1 MEVQLKIFQKY
12 VVPLGALL
20 LGVIGWFWLQTP
32 SPLKMPKSKIS
43 HQAVEIKAAVV
54 TVYVTGKVASPGV
67 IELPL
72 GSRVIDAILAAGGM
86 TIETPAL
93 NLAQTLVDGEHIKVL
108 KESKKQTSNLNGKIN
123 LNTANQIEL
132 ETIAG
137 IGPVMANRIIEFR
150 STNGTFKSLSD
161 LDAIS
166 GVGPALLAEL
176 SKSAVVQ

>member
-1 MEVQLKIFQKY
+1 MEVQLNNFQKY
-12 VVPLGALL
+12 LVPLGALL

-32 SPLKMPKSKIS
+32 SSLKMPKSKIS
-43 HQAVEIKAAVV
+43 QTAVEVKAAVV
-54 TVYVTGKVASPGV
+54 TVYVTGKVVSPGV

-108 KESKKQTSNLNGKIN
+108 KESKKQSSNLNGKIN
-123 LNTANQIEL
+123 LNTASQIEL

-137 IGPVMANRIIEFR
+137 IGPVMATRIIDFR
-150 STNGTFKSLSD
+150 SSNGAFQSLSD